1 MSEKLVYCIAG
12 HYLIVETPN
21 ARATDALL
29 PAFRPFCTDKK
40 DGKKEDK
47 KCGQKEGENVLFRF
61 CGGQI
66 ISLPG
71 GSPEEIGKPEET
83 RGPEETGGPDETLV
97 VDEAVFSV
105 YHHNQEA
112 TVCMT
117 LRGAEHRM
125 RISADRKTVF
135 TDLTLTA
142 PYEEHFLTYLLRT
155 AFGVAA
161 AYHKTLK
168 IHASAIEKDGKALVF
183 LGTSGTGKSTHSR
196 LWLRHIPGSTLL
208 NDDEPLVRVTD
219 DGKVWLYGAPWSG
232 STACYRNERAQ
243 VSAFVLL
250 QQGPENKLTKMGA
263 LEAFKVLMQSAAIFR
278 SGREQREHVVS
289 LIYDVLE
296 KVPVY
301 HLINR
306 PDREAVELTH
316 SLLNAQDVNYT
327 GNGSSDHQ

>member
-196 LWLRHIPGSTLL
+196 LWLRHIAGSTLL

-278 SGREQREHVVS
+278 SGREQRERVVS

-301 HLINR
+301 HLVNR

-316 SLLNAQDVNYT
+316 SLLN
-327 GNGSSDHQ
+327 

>member
-1 MSEKLVYCIAG
+1 MCKFLIAG
-12 HYLIVETPN
+12 HCFIIKTTN
-21 ARATDALL
+21 AEATDALL
-29 PAFRPFCTDKK
+29 PTFRPFRLKT
-40 DGKKEDK
+40 KEDK
-47 KCGQKEGENVLFRF
+47 NVLFCF
-61 CGGQI
+61 SGDEV
-66 ISLPG
+66 ISLP
-71 GSPEEIGKPEET
+71 SDE
-83 RGPEETGGPDETLV
+83 PDETLT
-97 VDEAVFSV
+97 VDGATFAV
-105 YHHNQEA
+105 YHNNGEI
-112 TVCMT
+112 TVSMT
-117 LRGAEHRM
+117 LRGVEHRM

-196 LWLRHIPGSTLL
+196 LWLKHIAGSMLL

-278 SGREQREHVVS
+278 SGREQRERVVS

-301 HLINR
+301 HLVNR

-316 SLLNAQDVNYT
+316 SLLN
-327 GNGSSDHQ
+327 

>member
-1 MSEKLVYCIAG
+1 MCKFLIAG
-12 HYLIVETPN
+12 HYLIIKTTN
-21 ARATDALL
+21 AEATDALL
-29 PAFRPFCTDKK
+29 PTFRPFRLEQEEGKK
-40 DGKKEDK
+40 DWQQEDK
-47 KCGQKEGENVLFRF
+47 NVLFCF
-61 CGGQI
+61 SGDEV
-66 ISLPG
+66 ISLP
-71 GSPEEIGKPEET
+71 SDE
-83 RGPEETGGPDETLV
+83 PDETLT
-97 VDEAVFSV
+97 VDGATFAV
-105 YHHNQEA
+105 YHSNGEI
-112 TVCMT
+112 TVSMT
-117 LRGAEHRM
+117 LGGLEQQTGGVEHRM
-125 RISADRKTVF
+125 RISADRKTVS

-168 IHASAIEKDGKALVF
+168 IHASAIEKNGKALVF